1 MTSKKGRWKYAMSKI
16 SREAVVKY
24 YREAGFMDLADKIE
38 KAEGKAGLR
47 EVALEVLLKI
57 CKSDSKME
65 SLVKE
70 GLSNAEGNTNQ
81 NERQG

>member
-1 MTSKKGRWKYAMSKI
+1 MSKI
-16 SREAVVKY
+16 NKEAVVRY
-24 YREAGFMDLADKIE
+24 YRDAGFFDLADKIE
-38 KAEGKAGLR
+38 EAEGTNALR

-57 CKSDSKME
+57 CKADSKMK

>member
-1 MTSKKGRWKYAMSKI
+1 MSKI
-16 SREAVVKY
+16 SKEAVVKY
-24 YREAGFMDLADKIE
+24 YREKGFIDLADKIE
-38 KAEGKAGLR
+38 KAEGTNALR

-70 GLSNAEGNTNQ
+70 GLSNAEGNANQ
-81 NERQG
+81 NKRQG

>member
-1 MTSKKGRWKYAMSKI
+1 MTLRKAWWKSVSKI
-16 SREAVVKY
+16 SKEAVVKY
-24 YREAGFMDLADKIE
+24 YRESGFIDLADKIE
-38 KAEGKAGLR
+38 NAEGTDALR

-57 CKSDSKME
+57 CKSDSRME
-65 SLVKE
+65 SLVKK